1 MAVQCGG
8 EHVGMLAGKT
18 LRRAHMSQ
26 LKAKLQSFGGQVV
39 VRAALA
45 LIVLM
50 ALALASGAP
59 HAWGGG

>member
-1 MAVQCGG
+1 
-8 EHVGMLAGKT
+8 
-18 LRRAHMSQ
+18 MSQ

-39 VRAALA
+39 VRAMLA
-45 LIVLM
+45 LVVLM